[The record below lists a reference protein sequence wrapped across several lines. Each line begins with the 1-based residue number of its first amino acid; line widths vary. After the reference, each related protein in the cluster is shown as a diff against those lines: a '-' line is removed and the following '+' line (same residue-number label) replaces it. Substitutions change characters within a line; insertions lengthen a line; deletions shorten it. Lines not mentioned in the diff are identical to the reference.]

1 MPTETRI
8 PTRIRLG
15 DWNVQKKAGA
25 YVLKTPLMAHCWRCK
40 KYRLAIAALPVSNPK
55 QTQFKWFCQECARNL
70 GIQPSQE
77 LLKKLPTM
85 HTLQSRYRKTQI
97 KRLQNVGWA
106 GDDLEE
112 CLQAAIE
119 NRSKAVF

>member
-1 MPTETRI
+1 MQTETKI
-8 PTRIRLG
+8 PTRIKLR

-25 YVLKTPLMAHCWRCK
+25 YVLKTPLIAHCWRCK
-40 KYRLAIAALPVSNPK
+40 KYNLEIAAMPTGNHH
-55 QTQFKWFCQECARNL
+55 QTQFKWFCQKCARNL

-85 HTLQSRYRKTQI
+85 NTLQSRYPKTQI
-97 KRLQNVGWA
+97 SQLQNVDWA
-106 GDDLEE
+106 GVDLEE

-119 NRSKAVF
+119 NRTELVF

>member
-1 MPTETRI
+1 MQTETKI
-8 PTRIRLG
+8 PTRIKLR

-25 YVLKTPLMAHCWRCK
+25 YVLKTPLMTHCWGCK
-40 KYRLAIAALPVSNPK
+40 QYRLAISAMPTGNHH
-55 QTQFKWFCQECARNL
+55 QTQFKWFCQKRARNL

-85 HTLQSRYRKTQI
+85 NTLQSRYRKTQI
-97 KRLQNVGWA
+97 SQLQNVGWT